1 MKHLLIV
8 LLILFTQS
16 VLSQSVG
23 YEMRTNGKSYIAV
36 TFKGFELRH
45 RSDDLENRFT
55 YRHNFWKETS
65 NLYLSVPLHYKIE
78 KNEPTLE
85 PRLLYKFPKFKLW
98 IQKEFWFNLNKN
110 AAIAIDYPYK
120 DFTYR
125 VGWDTSNTFR
135 FRLKYKF

>member
-1 MKHLLIV
+1 MKHLLTV
-8 LLILFTQS
+8 LLILFSQS
-16 VLSQSVG
+16 LLSQSMG

-36 TFKGFELRH
+36 TFKGIELRH

-98 IQKEFWFNLNKN
+98 IQKEFWFNSNKN

>member
-8 LLILFTQS
+8 LLMLFTQS

-23 YEMRTNGKSYIAV
+23 YEMRTNDKSYIAI
-36 TFKGFELRH
+36 TYKGIELRH
-45 RSDDLENRFT
+45 RTDDLENRFT

-65 NLYLSVPLHYKIE
+65 KLYLSVPLHYKIE
-78 KNEPTLE
+78 KNKPTLE

-98 IQKEFWFNLNKN
+98 IQKEFWYN
-110 AAIAIDYPYK
+110 ANENGAIAIDYPYK

>member
-1 MKHLLIV
+1 MKHLLTV
-8 LLILFTQS
+8 LLILFSQS
-16 VLSQSVG
+16 LLSQSMG

-98 IQKEFWFNLNKN
+98 IQKEFWFNSNKN

>member
-1 MKHLLIV
+1 
-8 LLILFTQS
+8 
-16 VLSQSVG
+16 
-23 YEMRTNGKSYIAV
+23 MRTNGKSYIAV

-65 NLYLSVPLHYKIE
+65 NLYLSIPLHYKIE

-98 IQKEFWFNLNKN
+98 IQKEFWFNSNKN

>member
-1 MKHLLIV
+1 
-8 LLILFTQS
+8 
-16 VLSQSVG
+16 
-23 YEMRTNGKSYIAV
+23 MRTNDKSYIAI
-36 TFKGFELRH
+36 TYKGIELRH
-45 RSDDLENRFT
+45 RTDDLENRFT

-65 NLYLSVPLHYKIE
+65 KLYLSVPLHYKIE
-78 KNEPTLE
+78 KNKPTLE

-98 IQKEFWFNLNKN
+98 IQKEFWYN
-110 AAIAIDYPYK
+110 ANENGAIAIDYPYK

>member
-1 MKHLLIV
+1 M
-8 LLILFTQS
+8 LFTQS

-23 YEMRTNGKSYIAV
+23 YEMRTNDKSYIAI
-36 TFKGFELRH
+36 TYKGIELRH
-45 RSDDLENRFT
+45 RTDDLENRFT
-55 YRHNFWKETS
+55 YRHNFRKDS
-65 NLYLSVPLHYKIE
+65 SKLYLSVPLHYKIE
-78 KNEPTLE
+78 KNKPTLE

-98 IQKEFWFNLNKN
+98 IQKEFWYN
-110 AAIAIDYPYK
+110 ANENGAIAIDYPYK

>member
-1 MKHLLIV
+1 MKHLLTV
-8 LLILFTQS
+8 LLILFSQS
-16 VLSQSVG
+16 LLSQSMG

-98 IQKEFWFNLNKN
+98 IQKEFWFNSNKK

>member
-1 MKHLLIV
+1 MKHLLTV
-8 LLILFTQS
+8 LLILFSQS
-16 VLSQSVG
+16 LLSQSMG

-98 IQKEFWFNLNKN
+98 IQKEFWFNSNKN

-135 FRLKYKF
+135 FRLKYKL

>member
-1 MKHLLIV
+1 MKHILIV
-8 LLILFTQS
+8 LLMLFTQS

-23 YEMRTNGKSYIAV
+23 YEMRKNDKSYIAI
-36 TFKGFELRH
+36 TYKGIELRH
-45 RSDDLENRFT
+45 RTDDLENRFT

-65 NLYLSVPLHYKIE
+65 KLYLSVPLHYKIE

-85 PRLLYKFPKFKLW
+85 PRLIYKFPKFKLW
-98 IQKEFWFNLNKN
+98 IQKEFWYNSNKN
-110 AAIAIDYPYK
+110 GAIAIDYPYK